1 MASASPRLAAA
12 PRRGGALR
20 FWLRDI
26 WGPRWDRERRAL
38 LLQHYRSHLQS
49 GPVPAEHAPSPDPAA
64 IAGQRQFSDHYR
76 RRVESVQHGAAS
88 ARPVRLTYRPIG
100 KNIRLVG
107 TAIRHHVD
115 LGCATEIMSDGP
127 PTEVAALASEGRT
140 WSPWLWSRTGN
151 PTDAARCA
159 SAADGW
165 REFFAQPS
173 RTAADGWSPMAPP
186 PRWRGPGCGAF
197 TPARLERT
205 LKLAVATRY
214 AFTPTADLE
223 AQLVEWKRAA
233 GWPAA
238 GVPVLGMHVRRSD
251 AASTEPD
258 APLRSN
264 RRSFGMSQYLD
275 AADTLCTAYGI
286 RHIFLATESSVEV
299 ARAAALRPQ
308 YTFLTVA
315 HDRALFPDITVN
327 GQYIEERALARPEIA
342 RPLALSAI
350 RDLQLFADCQAFVG
364 AFNSEFSLLAWLLAV
379 GGQGHLVPHISLSRP
394 AAGIHLHPHDALLNL
409 NNNCPLELYHW

>member
-1 MASASPRLAAA
+1 
-12 PRRGGALR
+12 
-20 FWLRDI
+20 
-26 WGPRWDRERRAL
+26 
-38 LLQHYRSHLQS
+38 
-49 GPVPAEHAPSPDPAA
+49 VPAEHAPSPDPAA